1 MTAQVLSLKTPT
13 ANALIDQ
20 VKAAWDRADEKKA
33 DADDWY
39 IRTGKLLV
47 ELKGRTN
54 RGEWLPALKK
64 LGRSPRRAQELM
76 ELAENPKALAQQR
89 ERKSEHARQVAKR
102 ARYSAHL
109 PEPEPEPT
117 PDQDEGQTSEDQWQ
131 NSLANLCG
139 DVLAIQSYWDK
150 HFRGWRNFKCPSHI
164 KTLAREAATE
174 LTSLTTAV
182 TGR

>member
-1 MTAQVLSLKTPT
+1 VLSLKTPT

-39 IRTGKLLV
+39 IRTGKLLI
-47 ELKGRTN
+47 ELKEGPAGRH
-54 RGEWLPALKK
+54 GQWLKTLKK
-64 LGRSPRRAQELM
+64 IGRSRQRADELM
-76 ELAENPKALAQQR
+76 EQAEDPGALERQR
-89 ERKSEHARQVAKR
+89 DRKRDHARKVANR
-102 ARYSAHL
+102 RYSGTL
-109 PEPEPEPT
+109 PEPVEAEPT
-117 PDQDEGQTSEDQWQ
+117 DDEGQTPEDQWQ

-139 DVLAIQSYWDK
+139 DVLAMQSYWDK
-150 HFRGWRNFKCPSHI
+150 HFKGWKHFKCPSHI